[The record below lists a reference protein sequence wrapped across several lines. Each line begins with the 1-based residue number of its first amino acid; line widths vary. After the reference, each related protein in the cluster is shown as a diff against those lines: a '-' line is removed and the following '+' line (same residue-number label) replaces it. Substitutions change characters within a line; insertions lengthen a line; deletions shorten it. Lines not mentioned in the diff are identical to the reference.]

1 MTRKTVNVNYGQIC
15 FRISQ
20 EAMDK
25 ADALISRLALLDGL
39 HRSVSRSDVLREAA
53 KQAREALRLRLDN
66 EDLRAR
72 IVALLDVL
80 RAARPEIECDVA
92 TAREEG
98 RTFHEKQIGDVL
110 ARIDD
115 ALRGAP

>member
-39 HRSVSRSDVLREAA
+39 HRSVSRSDVLREAVRRGLVELE
-53 KQAREALRLRLDN
+53 KTLPHQPTN
-66 EDLRAR
+66 E
-72 IVALLDVL
+72 
-80 RAARPEIECDVA
+80 
-92 TAREEG
+92 G
-98 RTFHEKQIGDVL
+98 EK
-110 ARIDD
+110 
-115 ALRGAP
+115 P